1 MKKELKPNFN
11 NLIKEEL
18 KKLTNSKMRNSKE
31 ILNELKNSFQKIDFE
46 KKANTKKIENFKIQ
60 QKHYRIIVIDE
71 LNKEVK
77 VKNWG
82 LCKQNSDIYLYN
94 GTYWEVL
101 DEELFK
107 HFLGEIAQ
115 RMGVPYFTEKDF
127 NFKEQLYKQFLSN
140 TFLETENVSPNKVSI
155 NLLNGTFD
163 IDNKTELRPFN
174 KKDFFTYQLPFNYE
188 PDAKAPIFQEYLN
201 TVLPDKSLQDILS
214 EYLGSLFIKNGNDKL
229 KLEKVL
235 ILYGSGA
242 NGKSVF
248 FDTVNALLGKENTS
262 NYSLQDLTNE
272 NGYYRAEISNKL
284 LNYASEINGKME
296 SSVFKQLA
304 SGEPITARSPYG
316 KPYILKQYA
325 KLIFNSNILPREVEQ
340 TNAFFRR
347 FLIVPFKVTI
357 PEEKQDKNLH
367 TKIIENELSGVFN
380 WVLEGLNRLLKN
392 KNFTYSE
399 SSEKA
404 VEEYK
409 KQSDSVR
416 MFLDENNYKPSIK
429 DYIKIKDLY
438 YKYKSYCLEDGFKS
452 VSKAN
457 FKKRLE
463 NNNIEVKRIN
473 QGNVAY
479 LTSIESDVI
488 F

>member
-1 MKKELKPNFN
+1 MKKDLNPNFHS
-11 NLIKEEL
+11 LIKEEL
-18 KKLTNSKMRNSKE
+18 KELTNSKMRNSKE
-31 ILNELKNSFQKIDFE
+31 ILNELKNSFQKIDFS

-60 QKHYRIIVIDE
+60 QKHYRIIVVDE

-77 VKNWG
+77 AKNWG

-94 GTYWEVL
+94 GAYWEIL

-107 HFLGEIAQ
+107 HFLGEIAEK
-115 RMGVPYFTEKDF
+115 MGVPYFTEKDF

-140 TFLETENVSPNKVSI
+140 TFLETESVSPNKVSI

-163 IDNKTELRPFN
+163 IDNKTKLRPFN
-174 KKDFFTYQLPFNYE
+174 QKDFFTYQLPFNYQA
-188 PDAKAPIFQEYLN
+188 DAKAPIFQEYLN
-201 TVLPDKSLQDILS
+201 TVLPDKSLQNILS
-214 EYLGSLFIKNGNDKL
+214 EYLGSIFIKNGNNKL

-248 FDTVNALLGKENTS
+248 FDVVNALLGKENTS

-272 NGYYRAEISNKL
+272 TGYHRAEISNKL
-284 LNYASEINGKME
+284 LNYASEISGKLE
-296 SSVFKQLA
+296 NAIFKQLA

-367 TKIIENELSGVFN
+367 NKIIENELSGVFN
-380 WVLEGLNRLLKN
+380 WVLDGLKRLLKN

-399 SSEKA
+399 SAEKA
-404 VEEYK
+404 IEEYK
-409 KQSDSVR
+409 KQSDSVK
-416 MFLDENNYKPSIK
+416 MFLEEYNYKANIK
-429 DYIKIKDLY
+429 NYIKIKDLY
-438 YKYKSYCLEDGFKS
+438 LEYKSYCLEDGFKPVNKS
-452 VSKAN
+452 N
-457 FKKRLE
+457 FKRRLE
-463 NNNIEVKRIN
+463 NNKIEVKRLS
-473 QGNVAY
+473 QGNIAY
-479 LTSIESDVI
+479 LSNSENSVN

>member
-1 MKKELKPNFN
+1 MVEPKFN
-11 NLIKEEL
+11 SLAKEEL
-18 KKLTNSKMRNSKE
+18 KNLTTSKARKAKE

-71 LNKEVK
+71 LNKEVRA
-77 VKNWG
+77 KNWG

-94 GTYWEVL
+94 GAYWEIIN
-101 DEELFK
+101 EELFK
-107 HFLGEIAQ
+107 HFLGEIAKK
-115 RMGVPYFTEKDF
+115 MGVPYFTEKDF
-127 NFKEQLYKQFLSN
+127 NFKEQLYKQFISD
-140 TFLETENVSPNKVSI
+140 TFLETESVSPNKVSI

-174 KKDFFTYQLPFNYE
+174 QKDFFTYQLPFNYE

-201 TVLPDKSLQDILS
+201 TVLPDKSLQNILS

-248 FDTVNALLGKENTS
+248 FDVVNALLGKENTS

-272 NGYYRAEISNKL
+272 NGYYRAEIGNKL
-284 LNYASEINGKME
+284 LNYASEINGKLE
-296 SSVFKQLA
+296 SAIFKQLA

-367 TKIIENELSGVFN
+367 TKIIGNELSGVFN

-399 SSEKA
+399 GADKA
-404 VEEYK
+404 VEDYK
-409 KQSDSVR
+409 KQSDSVK
-416 MFLDENNYKPSIK
+416 MFLDENNYKPNIEVF
-429 DYIKIKDLY
+429 IKIKDLY
-438 YKYKSYCLEDGFKS
+438 IEYRNYCLEDGFKPVNKS
-452 VSKAN
+452 N
-457 FKKRLE
+457 FKRRLE
-463 NNNIEVKRIN
+463 NNKIEVKRIN
-473 QGNVAY
+473 KGNVAY
-479 LTSIESDVI
+479 LSNIENDVN